1 MTQYNTLSVTLSNSK
16 LNKLKLRIK
25 NDTEVT
31 L

>member
-1 MTQYNTLSVTLSNSK
+1 MTQYNTLNVTLSNSK